1 MDIGSRAAPCFRRT
15 RTPSSN
21 ALETSGESTSG
32 KNVFGRPRRNPWRE
46 EDLVALRKG
55 SSFFRRTKIA
65 SSKAAA
71 SPEERAKGPTQSSRG
86 ERGTTR
92 VTDTRSEEHTSELQS
107 RLHL

>member
-46 EDLVALRKG
+46 EELVALRKG
-55 SSFFRRTKIA
+55 SSCFRRTKIA
-65 SSKAAA
+65 SSKAASSSEGGA
-71 SPEERAKGPTQSSRG
+71 KRPTRARQGEEESRQLRRARH
-86 ERGTTR
+86 E
-92 VTDTRSEEHTSELQS
+92 
-107 RLHL
+107 